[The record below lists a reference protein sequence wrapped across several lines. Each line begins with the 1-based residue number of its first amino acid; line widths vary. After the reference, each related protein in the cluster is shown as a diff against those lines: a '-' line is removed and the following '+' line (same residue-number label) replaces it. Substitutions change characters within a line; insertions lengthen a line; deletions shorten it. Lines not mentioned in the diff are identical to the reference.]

1 MSAAAGISAAKK
13 RRGVMPS
20 TPEQSNNSK
29 QTPQQPVMITPIQ
42 ILQNHELRLKAIEQQ
57 LIVAEEEAA
66 EKATDTAK
74 ATAIDTTKTV
84 SHQQHSAH
92 IQTNLNP
99 LQLEEFSKLKTK
111 CETLEKKV
119 EEMAV
124 LLHKVQ
130 TFSME
135 SNLAFL
141 KLKRIVDED
150 FEVRI
155 QELKRTYVSADDTMM
170 NIVKQ
175 DTAAALSSMS
185 ANGGSVVE
193 ENIHL
198 NVIEQQE

>member
-13 RRGVMPS
+13 RRGVVSS
-20 TPEQSNNSK
+20 TPEPSNNAK

-66 EKATDTAK
+66 EKAVDSANAAK
-74 ATAIDTTKTV
+74 AV
-84 SHQQHSAH
+84 PQQQQSAPV
-92 IQTNLNP
+92 QAVLNP
-99 LQLEEFSKLKTK
+99 LQIEEFSKLKTK
-111 CETLEKKV
+111 CETLEKKLEDMTDLV
-119 EEMAV
+119 
-124 LLHKVQ
+124 HKVQ

-141 KLKRIVDED
+141 KLKRIMDED
-150 FEVRI
+150 FENRI
-155 QELKRTYVSADDTMM
+155 QELKQSYVSADD
-170 NIVKQ
+170 NLINLVKQ

-185 ANGGSVVE
+185 ANSGSVVE

>member
-13 RRGVMPS
+13 RRGVVSS
-20 TPEQSNNSK
+20 TPEPSNNAK

-66 EKATDTAK
+66 SAVDAANAAK
-74 ATAIDTTKTV
+74 AFST
-84 SHQQHSAH
+84 QQPSAPV
-92 IQTNLNP
+92 QAVLNP
-99 LQLEEFSKLKTK
+99 LQIEEFSKLKTK
-111 CETLEKKV
+111 CETLEKKL
-119 EEMAV
+119 EEMTDLV
-124 LLHKVQ
+124 HKVQ

-141 KLKRIVDED
+141 KLKRIMDED
-150 FEVRI
+150 FENRI
-155 QELKRTYVSADDTMM
+155 QELKQSYVSADD
-170 NIVKQ
+170 NLINLVKQ

-185 ANGGSVVE
+185 ANSGSVVE

>member
-13 RRGVMPS
+13 RRGVVSS
-20 TPEQSNNSK
+20 TPELSSNNAK

-66 EKATDTAK
+66 SAVDAANAAK
-74 ATAIDTTKTV
+74 AFST
-84 SHQQHSAH
+84 QQPSAPV
-92 IQTNLNP
+92 QAVLNP
-99 LQLEEFSKLKTK
+99 LQIEEFSKLKTK
-111 CETLEKKV
+111 YETLEKKLEDMTDLV
-119 EEMAV
+119 
-124 LLHKVQ
+124 HKVQ

-141 KLKRIVDED
+141 KLKRIMDED
-150 FEVRI
+150 FENRI
-155 QELKRTYVSADDTMM
+155 QELKQSYVSADD
-170 NIVKQ
+170 NLINLVKQ

-185 ANGGSVVE
+185 ANSGSVVE

>member
-13 RRGVMPS
+13 RRGVVSS
-20 TPEQSNNSK
+20 TPEPSNNAK

-66 EKATDTAK
+66 EKAVDSAK
-74 ATAIDTTKTV
+74 AV
-84 SHQQHSAH
+84 PQQQHSAPV
-92 IQTNLNP
+92 QAVLNP
-99 LQLEEFSKLKTK
+99 LQIEEFSKLKTK
-111 CETLEKKV
+111 CETLEKKLEDMTDLV
-119 EEMAV
+119 
-124 LLHKVQ
+124 HKVQ

-141 KLKRIVDED
+141 KLKRIMDED
-150 FEVRI
+150 FENRI
-155 QELKRTYVSADDTMM
+155 HELKQSYVSADD
-170 NIVKQ
+170 NLINLVKQ

-185 ANGGSVVE
+185 AISGSVVE

>member
-13 RRGVMPS
+13 RRGVVSS
-20 TPEQSNNSK
+20 TPEPSSNNAK

-57 LIVAEEEAA
+57 LILAEEEAA
-66 EKATDTAK
+66 EKTVDTAK
-74 ATAIDTTKTV
+74 AVAPATTPVQSTL
-84 SHQQHSAH
+84 SQS
-92 IQTNLNP
+92 
-99 LQLEEFSKLKTK
+99 QLEEFIKLKTK
-111 CETLEKKV
+111 CETLEKKL
-119 EEMAV
+119 EDTAE

-155 QELKRTYVSADDTMM
+155 QELKQTYVSADD
-170 NIVKQ
+170 NLISLVKQ

-185 ANGGSVVE
+185 ANSGSVVE

>member
-13 RRGVMPS
+13 RRGVVSS
-20 TPEQSNNSK
+20 TPEPSSNNAK

-57 LIVAEEEAA
+57 LIVAEEAA
-66 EKATDTAK
+66 ADIQQQIQQQKPTTTTSTAQGQ
-74 ATAIDTTKTV
+74 TTVQSTLTP
-84 SHQQHSAH
+84 S
-92 IQTNLNP
+92 
-99 LQLEEFSKLKTK
+99 QLEEFTKLKTK

-119 EEMAV
+119 EDMTDLV
-124 LLHKVQ
+124 HKVQ

-141 KLKRIVDED
+141 KLKRIMDDD
-150 FEVRI
+150 FENRI
-155 QELKRTYVSADDTMM
+155 QELKQSYVSSDDTIMTL
-170 NIVKQ
+170 VKQ

-198 NVIEQQE
+198 NVIEQE

>member
-13 RRGVMPS
+13 RRGVVSS
-20 TPEQSNNSK
+20 TPEPSNNAK

-66 EKATDTAK
+66 SAVDAANAAK
-74 ATAIDTTKTV
+74 AFST
-84 SHQQHSAH
+84 QQPSAPV
-92 IQTNLNP
+92 QAVLNP
-99 LQLEEFSKLKTK
+99 LQIEEFSKLKTK
-111 CETLEKKV
+111 CETLEKKLEDMTDLV
-119 EEMAV
+119 
-124 LLHKVQ
+124 HKVQ

-141 KLKRIVDED
+141 KLKRIMDED
-150 FEVRI
+150 FENRI
-155 QELKRTYVSADDTMM
+155 QELKQSYVSADD
-170 NIVKQ
+170 NLINLVKQ

-185 ANGGSVVE
+185 ANSGSVVE

>member
-13 RRGVMPS
+13 RRGVVSS
-20 TPEQSNNSK
+20 TPEPSNNAK

-66 EKATDTAK
+66 SAVDAANAAK
-74 ATAIDTTKTV
+74 AFST
-84 SHQQHSAH
+84 QQPSAPV
-92 IQTNLNP
+92 QAVLNP
-99 LQLEEFSKLKTK
+99 LQIEEFSKLKTK
-111 CETLEKKV
+111 YETLEKKLEDMTDLV
-119 EEMAV
+119 
-124 LLHKVQ
+124 HKVQ

-141 KLKRIVDED
+141 KLKRIMDED
-150 FEVRI
+150 FENRI
-155 QELKRTYVSADDTMM
+155 QELKQSYVSADD
-170 NIVKQ
+170 NLINLVKQ

-185 ANGGSVVE
+185 ANSGSVVE

>member
-13 RRGVMPS
+13 RRGVVSS
-20 TPEQSNNSK
+20 TPEPSNNAK

-66 EKATDTAK
+66 SAVDAANAAK
-74 ATAIDTTKTV
+74 AFST
-84 SHQQHSAH
+84 QQPSAPV
-92 IQTNLNP
+92 QAVLNP
-99 LQLEEFSKLKTK
+99 LQIEEFSKLKTK
-111 CETLEKKV
+111 CETLEKKL
-119 EEMAV
+119 EEMTDLV
-124 LLHKVQ
+124 HKVQ

-141 KLKRIVDED
+141 KLKRIMDED
-150 FEVRI
+150 FENRI
-155 QELKRTYVSADDTMM
+155 QELKQTYVSADD
-170 NIVKQ
+170 NLISLVKQ

-185 ANGGSVVE
+185 ANSGSVVE

>member
-13 RRGVMPS
+13 RRGVVSS
-20 TPEQSNNSK
+20 TPEPSNNAK

-66 EKATDTAK
+66 EKAVDTAK
-74 ATAIDTTKTV
+74 AVDSAKAV
-84 SHQQHSAH
+84 PQQQHSAPV
-92 IQTNLNP
+92 QAVLNP
-99 LQLEEFSKLKTK
+99 LQIEEFSKLKTK
-111 CETLEKKV
+111 CETLEKKL
-119 EEMAV
+119 EEMTDLV
-124 LLHKVQ
+124 HKVQ

-141 KLKRIVDED
+141 KLKRIMDED
-150 FEVRI
+150 FENRI
-155 QELKRTYVSADDTMM
+155 QELKQSYVSADD
-170 NIVKQ
+170 NLINLVKQ

-185 ANGGSVVE
+185 ANSGSVVE

>member
-13 RRGVMPS
+13 RRGVVSS
-20 TPEQSNNSK
+20 TPEPSSNNAK

-66 EKATDTAK
+66 EKATAIDTAK
-74 ATAIDTTKTV
+74 AVAPATTPV
-84 SHQQHSAH
+84 QA
-92 IQTNLNP
+92 NLNP
-99 LQLEEFSKLKTK
+99 SQLEEFSKLKTK

-119 EEMAV
+119 EDMAD

-155 QELKRTYVSADDTMM
+155 QELKQTYVSADD
-170 NIVKQ
+170 NLISLVKQ

-185 ANGGSVVE
+185 ANSGSVVE

>member
-13 RRGVMPS
+13 RRGVVSS
-20 TPEQSNNSK
+20 TPEPSSNNAK

-66 EKATDTAK
+66 EKAVDAAK
-74 ATAIDTTKTV
+74 AVDSAKAV
-84 SHQQHSAH
+84 PQQQSAPV
-92 IQTNLNP
+92 QAVLNP
-99 LQLEEFSKLKTK
+99 LQIEEFSKLKTK
-111 CETLEKKV
+111 CETLEKKLEDMTDLV
-119 EEMAV
+119 
-124 LLHKVQ
+124 HKVQ

-141 KLKRIVDED
+141 KLKRIMDED
-150 FEVRI
+150 FENRI
-155 QELKRTYVSADDTMM
+155 QELKQSYVSADD
-170 NIVKQ
+170 NLINLVKQ

-185 ANGGSVVE
+185 ANSGSVVE

>member
-13 RRGVMPS
+13 RRGVVSS
-20 TPEQSNNSK
+20 TPEPSNNAK

-66 EKATDTAK
+66 SAVDAAK
-74 ATAIDTTKTV
+74 AVPPQQSAVAVAATTPV
-84 SHQQHSAH
+84 QAV
-92 IQTNLNP
+92 LNP
-99 LQLEEFSKLKTK
+99 LQIEEFSKLKTK
-111 CETLEKKV
+111 CETLEKKLEDMTDLV
-119 EEMAV
+119 
-124 LLHKVQ
+124 HKVQ

-141 KLKRIVDED
+141 KLKRIMDED
-150 FEVRI
+150 FENRI
-155 QELKRTYVSADDTMM
+155 QELKQSYVSADD
-170 NIVKQ
+170 NLINLVKQ

-185 ANGGSVVE
+185 SNSCYVVE

>member
-13 RRGVMPS
+13 RRAVVSS
-20 TPEQSNNSK
+20 TPELSSNNAK

-66 EKATDTAK
+66 SAVDAANAAK
-74 ATAIDTTKTV
+74 AFST
-84 SHQQHSAH
+84 QQPSAPV
-92 IQTNLNP
+92 QAVLNP
-99 LQLEEFSKLKTK
+99 LQIEEFSKLKTK

-119 EEMAV
+119 EDMTDLV
-124 LLHKVQ
+124 HKVQ

-141 KLKRIVDED
+141 KLKRIMDDD
-150 FEVRI
+150 FENRI
-155 QELKRTYVSADDTMM
+155 QELKQSYVSSDDTIMTL
-170 NIVKQ
+170 VKQ

-198 NVIEQQE
+198 NVIEQE